1 MKKVL
6 ILNESNDEL
15 IDWII
20 ELMKLIYDQN
30 NDSDSL
36 FYLGILYDGGLGV
49 KKKIIQKRKIFL
61 N

>member
-6 ILNESNDEL
+6 FLNESNDEL
-15 IDWII
+15 IDWIV
-20 ELMKLIYDQN
+20 ELMKMIYDQN

-49 KKKIIQKRKIFL
+49 KKKKLFKRKRFF
-61 N
+61 